1 MPTIADLQR
10 TGQRQF
16 RAFPER
22 VIDPDKTYTA
32 TMKTDHG
39 DIVIDLAAKDAPITV
54 NNFVYLACVGY
65 YDGLKFHRVISNP
78 PFVIQG
84 GCPRGDGSGGP
95 GYRFADEFSASWRHD
110 GPGVLSMAN
119 AGPGTNGSQFF
130 ITLAAQPHL
139 DSRHSVF
146 GRVTAGLDAVRA
158 VSQGDKIIS
167 VEIEEK

>member
-10 TGQRQF
+10 SGQRQF
-16 RAFPER
+16 RAPPER
-22 VIDPDKTYTA
+22 VIDTNKTYTA

-39 DIVIDLAAKDAPITV
+39 DIVIDLAAKDAPNTV
-54 NNFVYLACVGY
+54 NNFVYLACVGF
-65 YDGLKFHRVISNP
+65 YDGLAFHRVISNP

-95 GYRFADEFSASWRHD
+95 GYQFADEFSPTWRHE
-110 GPGVLSMAN
+110 GAGMLSMAN

-130 ITLAAQPHL
+130 ITLTAQPHL
-139 DSRHSVF
+139 DNRHTVF
-146 GRVTAGLDAVRA
+146 GHVTDGMDAVRA

-167 VEIEEK
+167 VEIKEK